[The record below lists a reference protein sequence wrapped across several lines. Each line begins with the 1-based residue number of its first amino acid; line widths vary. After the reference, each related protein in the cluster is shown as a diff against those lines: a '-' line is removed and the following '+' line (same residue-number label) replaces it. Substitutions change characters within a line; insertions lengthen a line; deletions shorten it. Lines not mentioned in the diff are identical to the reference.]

1 MQSLETD
8 IKQLIIDTL
17 NLEEISVDEIE
28 SEAALFGNE
37 GLGLDS
43 IDALELGLAV
53 KKRYGVVLS
62 AENET
67 MREHFYSVASLA
79 AFINSQNPAH
89 SA

>member
-28 SEAALFGNE
+28 SEAALFGND